1 MEMGDFMKR
10 LPNGYGSVVFLG
22 NNRRKPYGI
31 RKTAGY
37 DQNGTQKYVYVDFYG
52 SRQEALQALAELNK
66 VDIAL
71 NDINITFAQVF
82 EMWWKDNKVDDRP
95 AGTQRAYRAAF
106 NNCAELHT
114 MRMRKIKKR
123 DMQNVID
130 NKDGRQSK
138 LSMKTLCNHLCAYSV
153 DNDII
158 IKNYATNL
166 EVGQDEGTQNP
177 HKVIPNDVIKQIVNY
192 GNRDVADLFSVLLYT
207 GARIDEVLSIQSANV
222 HIADRYMIGGNK
234 TSAGKERRMPISD
247 YILPIIKRRLADG
260 GKTLF
265 ANAKG
270 KKFSTQSIR
279 YHIAKFNEEYKADVQ
294 SHDCRHTLITAMNKL
309 GVDKALYQKIVGHK
323 GSDVTDDVYTH
334 FTIED
339 MVDAVNKLDG
349 VYWV

>member
-1 MEMGDFMKR
+1 MERGMKMKR

-37 DQNGTQKYVYVDFYG
+37 DQNGTQKYVYVDFFN
-52 SRQEALQALAELNK
+52 SRQDALQALAELNK

-82 EMWWKDNKVDDRP
+82 EMWWKDNKIDDRP
-95 AGTQRAYRAAF
+95 DGTQRSYRAAF
-106 NNCAELHT
+106 KNCAELHT
-114 MRMRKIKKR
+114 LRMRKIKKR
-123 DMQNVID
+123 DMQNCID
-130 NKDGRQSK
+130 NKDGKQSR
-138 LSMKTLCNHLCAYSV
+138 LSMKTLCNHLCAYAV

-166 EVGQDEGTQNP
+166 EVGQGEGTQNP
-177 HKVIPNDVIKQIVNY
+177 HKVIPNDLIEKIVTYDNI
-192 GNRDVADLFSVLLYT
+192 DVADLFSVLLYT
-207 GARIDEVLSIQSANV
+207 GARIDEILAIQSANV

-234 TSAGKERRMPISD
+234 TSAGKERRIPIAD
-247 YILPIIKRRLADG
+247 HILPIVQRRLADG

-270 KKFSTQSIR
+270 KKFSYQSIQ
-279 YHIAKFNEEYKADVQ
+279 YHLEKFNVKYKTDVQ

-334 FTIED
+334 YTIED
-339 MVDAVNKLDG
+339 MLDAVNKLDG